1 MFCPNCG
8 TSIPGGSNFCPSCGW
23 KVGSQLHSPNSGN
36 VATRVAQGIANKV
49 NQATGYNDVVE
60 LKVKD
65 FFSDVFKRHTH
76 EDVERLFACGSPE
89 TTPPLATVT
98 ATWPR
103 PWAYA
108 RVFAV
113 LLASFLMS
121 LAGVYIFDNNNCWPA
136 VFMLS
141 SAVVNVSVVVFFFEA
156 NITRNVSFA
165 DVLRVLLVG
174 GLLSI
179 LVVLVNPIGNFSG
192 TGALLPALLTGFSEE
207 LAKALTTA
215 FFLNQMRD
223 KRYILNGLLIGAA
236 VGGGFAL
243 FETSGYVYNA
253 ATVGVE
259 LMFSTALTR
268 ALTAIGGH
276 VAWAAAEGGALALC
290 SGTGEF
296 SWKNLADKRFLSIL
310 AICIVLHGLWDS
322 WIAGMIAG
330 IFYPLPFLVFILVI
344 WIVLIVLLHRGVS
357 QINVLAKQAAVSQ
370 Q

>member
-1 MFCPNCG
+1 M
-8 TSIPGGSNFCPSCGW
+8 
-23 KVGSQLHSPNSGN
+23 VGSQLHSPNSGN

-113 LLASFLMS
+113 LLASLLMS
-121 LAGVYIFDNNNCWPA
+121 VVLSLHFGNSLGLPA

-141 SAVVNVSVVVFFFEA
+141 AAVVNVSAVVFFFEA
-156 NITRNVSFA
+156 NIARNVSFA
-165 DVLRVLLVG
+165 DVLRILLAGGMASILLVQ
-174 GLLSI
+174 I
-179 LVVLVNPIGNFSG
+179 LPGG
-192 TGALLPALLTGFSEE
+192 TGDLVLSLSTGLSEE
-207 LAKALTTA
+207 LSKALITA
-215 FFLNQMRD
+215 FFLNQMKD

-243 FETSGYVYNA
+243 FEDSGYIFR
-253 ATVGVE
+253 TFSSLGVE
-259 LMFSTALTR
+259 GMLNTVLERGLTD
-268 ALTAIGGH
+268 LCGH
-276 VAWAAAEGGALALC
+276 VAWASAEGGALALC
-290 SGTGEF
+290 NGTGEF
-296 SWKNLADKRFLSIL
+296 SWKNFIDKRFLSIL
-310 AICIVLHGLWDS
+310 AICILLHGIWDS
-322 WIAGMIAG
+322 FISELFGEYAMT
-330 IFYPLPFLVFILVI
+330 LVFTSVI

-357 QINVLAKQAAVSQ
+357 QINVLAKQAAASQ

>member
-1 MFCPNCG
+1 MFCPKCG

-113 LLASFLMS
+113 LLASLLMS
-121 LAGVYIFDNNNCWPA
+121 VVLSLHFGNHLGLPA
-136 VFMLS
+136 VFILS
-141 SAVVNVSVVVFFFEA
+141 AAVVNVSAVVFFLEA
-156 NITRNVSFA
+156 NIARNVSFA
-165 DVLRVLLVG
+165 DVLRILLAG
-174 GLLSI
+174 GMASI
-179 LVVLVNPIGNFSG
+179 LLLYFLPIQGG
-192 TGALLPALLTGFSEE
+192 TGDLVPSFLTGLKEE
-207 LAKALTTA
+207 LAKALITA
-215 FFLNQMRD
+215 FFLNQMKD
-223 KRYILNGLLIGAA
+223 KRYILNGLIIGAA

-243 FETSGYVYNA
+243 FEDSGYIFAEYSSL
-253 ATVGVE
+253 GVE
-259 LMFSTALTR
+259 GILGTALER
-268 ALTAIGGH
+268 GLTGLCGH

-290 SGTGEF
+290 NGTGEF
-296 SWKNLADKRFLSIL
+296 SWKNFIDKRFLSIL
-310 AICIVLHGLWDS
+310 AICIFLHGIWDS
-322 WIAGMIAG
+322 FINELFGEYAMTL
-330 IFYPLPFLVFILVI
+330 IFTSVI